1 MELLQ
6 DRANQV
12 LDYQVLACQNYHLVR
27 GIAVHLF
34 LIHELVVSNSSSYS
48 LPTTNYG
55 KSFLH
60 FSFLSMVSTNEEQ
73 LILLQNNVFESTAH
87 LAQIAYVLDDLLF

>member
-1 MELLQ
+1 MRMLMSL
-6 DRANQV
+6 
-12 LDYQVLACQNYHLVR
+12 
-27 GIAVHLF
+27 
-34 LIHELVVSNSSSYS
+34 NSSSYS

-60 FSFLSMVSTNEEQ
+60 FSFLLIPSTNEEQ

-87 LAQIAYVLDDLLF
+87 LAQIANDLDDLLF